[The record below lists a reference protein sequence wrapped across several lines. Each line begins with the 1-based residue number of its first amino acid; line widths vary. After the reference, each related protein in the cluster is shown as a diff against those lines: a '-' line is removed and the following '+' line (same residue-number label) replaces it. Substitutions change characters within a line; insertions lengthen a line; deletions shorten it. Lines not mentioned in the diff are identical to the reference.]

1 MQTLPPLLSDGA
13 SIILSASASADRGGI
28 GTSLYAA
35 TKAAVRSFARTWANE
50 LAPGNIRVNAV
61 NPAFT
66 DTVALAGLAGATTAE
81 AFQRLKDYFSQGIT
95 FRRLAQA
102 DEVANAVVFL
112 ASELSSFIT
121 GAAIPVDGAYN
132 QIRPTTSRLVYTEK
146 RTMTAVE

>member
-1 MQTLPPLLSDGA
+1 VQTLPPLLSDGA

-50 LAPGNIRVNAV
+50 LAPRNMWVNAV

-81 AFQRLKDYFSQGIT
+81 AFQRLKIT
-95 FRRLAQA
+95 S
-102 DEVANAVVFL
+102 VK
-112 ASELSSFIT
+112 ELRF
-121 GAAIPVDGAYN
+121 GAWR
-132 QIRPTTSRLVYTEK
+132 RPTRW
-146 RTMTAVE
+146 RMRRCFWHPR